1 MNYIYGWLVTIYK
14 LVTKLNEE
22 DIRNLEKPEEP
33 EFKTFFIQGNTSSAM
48 IYKHLQFN
56 EGSGCLSET
65 ETDTLTNALKQE
77 WGGFSDV
84 LRKAFHHETISLSR
98 RTDLEYTKIEEPKF
112 SLSITGTPDQVKSI
126 LSSTQNGLASR
137 FMFYS
142 FNTPPKWRTTFTQN
156 IKQSK
161 QNQFLKFTQNLYN

>member
-1 MNYIYGWLVTIYK
+1 M
-14 LVTKLNEE
+14 TKLNEK

-33 EFKTFFIQGNTSSAM
+33 EFITFFIQGNTSSAM
-48 IYKHLQFN
+48 IYKHLQFS

-112 SLSITGTPDQVKSI
+112 SLSITATPDQVKSI

-156 IKQSK
+156 ITQSK